1 MPVDVS
7 GIGGRRH
14 RRKGPKTVPAT
25 ALLLASSLVL
35 MQASAALAQAAAE
48 TAAPH
53 ATGIAV
59 QSGVEFGGR
68 CLMAL
73 AQGQIVETTC
83 KVTWQ
88 GPDAK
93 TYCFLSEDARTE
105 FLKNPE
111 QNLAKAREFYV
122 ASASKVAP
130 TRAFT
135 EEDAEAAAT
144 RIIEERSKDGV
155 FLFDDPRTGEAL
167 RLKFQKFG
175 IIRGMAGY
183 GWFPNAVFHVEGIEK
198 KQYAI
203 DFWLV
208 PDGEQLRLMDIRI
221 HKAPVADGASF
232 YMKTRSPVAWW
243 WLPVSEHPGDP
254 EVTRAWHVM
263 SAIHRHV
270 ARSRKDGVYHLTDE
284 KTGQAVP
291 LEFVEIHMPVRRL
304 KEDGRYFAC
313 TDFRKSGSKTEFYDV
328 DFWLDRK
335 TGEIEVGSV
344 RIHKVPVQDQ
354 ENGLWYQEKRYD
366 FRGLNFD
373 VVN

>member
-1 MPVDVS
+1 MRCYRVACLRAAR
-7 GIGGRRH
+7 GIA
-14 RRKGPKTVPAT
+14 VVAA
-25 ALLLASSLVL
+25 ALLLGMLVQL
-35 MQASAALAQAAAE
+35 DPASAGASGQSAAANGNDGAAAR
-48 TAAPH
+48 TA
-53 ATGIAV
+53 
-59 QSGVEFGGR
+59 EFGGR

-88 GPDAK
+88 GADGK
-93 TYCFLSEDARTE
+93 TYCFLSEDAKTE

-111 QNLAKAREFYV
+111 QNLAKAREFYIAT
-122 ASASKVAP
+122 ASRVAP

-144 RIIEERSKDGV
+144 RVIEERSKDGLFQ
-155 FLFDDPRTGEAL
+155 FLDPRTGDTL

-203 DFWLV
+203 DFWFV
-208 PDGEQLRLMDIRI
+208 PDGDQLRLMDIRI
-221 HKAPVADGASF
+221 HKAPVADGNSF

-270 ARSRKDGVYHLTDE
+270 AKLRKDGVYHLKDE
-284 KTGQAVP
+284 KTGQTVP

-328 DFWLDRK
+328 DFWLDKK

-366 FRGLNFD
+366 FRGMNFD